1 MEEKYSHQFSA
12 GHSSIPGGFAL
23 LKPLIWVLRLAWEHN
38 CSAKLLFI
46 SSITEEKYFRQFS
59 VDYSSIPDGFA
70 HLRRQQRQICHYR
83 GDFVVTTGANLSPP
97 RGFGSDNG
105 SRSISVSTNGIW

>member
-59 VDYSSIPDGFA
+59 VGGKTLSSNITEEKYF
-70 HLRRQQRQICHYR
+70 R
-83 GDFVVTTGANLSPP
+83 TTGANLSPP